1 MNTLSERRNDL
12 TRTIILDSGIAMLE
26 SAPVS
31 ELTVRAAAKH
41 AGMSER
47 TVFRYFASRDD
58 LLDAIA
64 EHMRM
69 RLDLPPPPTSV
80 DELLKA
86 PDLLYRA
93 YEEKT
98 TLIKAALH
106 SEIFHR
112 IREEHGRAR
121 LATLQGLVEQL
132 APHRTEQE
140 RKIAAANIRYYL
152 TATTWHYYRFYFGF
166 TLDECIA
173 AAEHAIRQNL
183 DALRIVPH

>member
-12 TRTIILDSGIAMLE
+12 TRTIILDSGIAVLE

-47 TVFRYFASRDD
+47 TVFRYFPSREE

-80 DELLKA
+80 EALLEA

-93 YEEKT
+93 YEAKT
-98 TLIKAALH
+98 SLIKAALH

-121 LATLQGLVEQL
+121 LSSLQELLARL
-132 APHRTEQE
+132 APHCAEQE

-152 TATTWHYYRFYFGF
+152 TATTWHYYR
-166 TLDECIA
+166 
-173 AAEHAIRQNL
+173 
-183 DALRIVPH
+183 